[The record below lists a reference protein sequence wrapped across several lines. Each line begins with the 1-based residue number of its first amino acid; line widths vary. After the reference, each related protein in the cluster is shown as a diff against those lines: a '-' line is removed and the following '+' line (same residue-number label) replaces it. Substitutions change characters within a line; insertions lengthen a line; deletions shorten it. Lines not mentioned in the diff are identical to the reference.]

1 MAKDFLSDFPYN
13 VLSTEAYIIYL
24 RKSRADSPDESVEE
38 VLAKHETMLQ
48 ELAERELGGRIPENC
63 IFREV
68 VSGET
73 IEERPEINKVL
84 SLIENPAVKMVLVVE
99 PARLSRGDL
108 EDCGKIVNAFRYSNT
123 KVMTL
128 QMTYDLQ
135 NKMHR
140 KFFEQELM
148 RGNDYLEYVK
158 EILLRG
164 RILSIQK
171 GNYIGNIA
179 PFGYDKAT
187 IDDSPSLKPND
198 DADAVRLIFDLYVNQ
213 GLTYLQIA
221 RHLDSIGVKPMRG
234 EEWEKSSI
242 RNMLQNVHYAGYV
255 KFGSHKTEK
264 VFEKGQLTKKRNMPV
279 DPDDV
284 IIAKGKHQAL
294 VTQDIFDKA
303 QEKLNNNPRSHWD
316 APLKNPLAGLI
327 FCGKCGQAMLQH
339 PYKHA
344 RTRLCCKVKKGYQC
358 GTKSAPLDEVIE
370 AVIFALENEHLPEL
384 EIKIKNNAGSSSAIQ
399 QKQLEKMKAE
409 LEELKRQEVKQY
421 EFLEKEIYT
430 EDKFLER
437 NKAIHAEM
445 DILKTKIFEAK
456 KNLPKEID
464 YAEKAVLLQ
473 EAIAGL
479 KDDRISIEAKNKLLK
494 AIISRIDYHYLRHE
508 EKGKVIY
515 KLDIHLLI

>member
-1 MAKDFLSDFPYN
+1 MRQKPLEDLPYN

-73 IEERPEINKVL
+73 IEERPEVNKVL
-84 SLIENPAVKMVLVVE
+84 QLIENPAVKMVLVVE

-148 RGNDYLEYVK
+148 RGNDFLEYTK

-164 RILSIQK
+164 RILSVQK
-171 GNYIGNIA
+171 GNYIGNHA
-179 PFGYDKAT
+179 PFGYRKIKDEIGPT
-187 IDDSPSLKPND
+187 LEPNE
-198 DADAVRLIFDLYVNQ
+198 DAEAVRLIFDMYVNQ
-213 GLTYLQIA
+213 GKTYLQIA

-234 EEWEKSSI
+234 DLWEKSSI
-242 RNMLQNVHYAGYV
+242 KNMLKNVHYAGYV
-255 KFGSHKTEK
+255 KFGTHKTTKIYED
-264 VFEKGQLTKKRNMPV
+264 GQLVKKRSMPS
-279 DPDDV
+279 DPDEM
-284 IIAKGKHQAL
+284 IIAQGRQKAL
-294 VTQDIFDKA
+294 VTQEVFDRA
-303 QEKLNNNPRSHWD
+303 QERMDNNPRTKWD

-327 FCGKCGQAMLQH
+327 YCDKCGQAMVQH

-344 RTRLCCKVKKGYQC
+344 RTRICCVIKRGYQC

-370 AVIFALENEHLPEL
+370 AVIFALENEQLPEL
-384 EIKIKNNAGSSSAIQ
+384 ETRLKNNAGSSLMIQ
-399 QKQLEKMKAE
+399 QKQLKKMK
-409 LEELKRQEVKQY
+409 EELDELKEQEQQQY
-421 EFLEKEIYT
+421 ILLEKKIYS
-430 EDKFLER
+430 EEVFLQR
-437 NKAIHAEM
+437 NKTLHAEM
-445 DILKTKIFEAK
+445 DALKSRIFEAGK
-456 KNLPKEID
+456 ALPKEID
-464 YAEKAVLLQ
+464 YAAKIVKLKD
-473 EAIAGL
+473 AIAGL
-479 KDDRISIEAKNKLLK
+479 RNDGISIEAKNKLLK
-494 AIISRIDYHYLRHE
+494 AIVKRIDYKYLSYE
-508 EKGKVIY
+508 GKGKVRY
-515 KLDIHLLI
+515 QLNIHLLI